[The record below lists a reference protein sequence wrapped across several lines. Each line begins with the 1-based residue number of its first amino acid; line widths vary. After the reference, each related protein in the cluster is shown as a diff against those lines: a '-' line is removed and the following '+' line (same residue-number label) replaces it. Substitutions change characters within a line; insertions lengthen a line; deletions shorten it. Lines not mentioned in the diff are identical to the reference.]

1 MPDLKSKKLS
11 YFKGFLF
18 LFGGTVA
25 SFIILLENFSWKM
38 VAMLTIAIWCF
49 CQAYYFSFNS
59 AFFV

>member
-1 MPDLKSKKLS
+1 MPDLKSKKLI

-38 VAMLTIAIWCF
+38 VA
-49 CQAYYFSFNS
+49 
-59 AFFV
+59 